1 MKKVSFAIVL
11 VFGGLLIFVLTDF
24 PKWGDP
30 ESPASTHLSP
40 YFLEHALED
49 TAVPNIVTAVLAD
62 YRSYDT
68 MFEVVVVFT
77 AAMACFFLLRVLVC
91 YNLREEKLYRHLES
105 GVIIRITGSQTLS
118 ATSSFLRVES
128 PRARFDVV
136 TSKVARLLIPFLQ
149 IYALYVVAHGHHSPG
164 GGFQGGVTLGAAYI
178 LYAISHDLQTAC
190 DRYLERHMFI
200 LLVGGVLLYAG
211 TGAVCMALGGN
222 FLDYSV
228 LAPLFRLPVAE
239 TRSFSILI
247 VEIGVAMTVMAT
259 MVLLYN
265 FLVSN
270 GRCEEGL

>member
-118 ATSSFLRVES
+118 ATSSFRRVES

-164 GGFQGGVTLGAAYI
+164 GGFQGGVILGAAYI
-178 LYAISHDLQTAC
+178 LYAIAHDLQTAC
-190 DRYLERHMFI
+190 DRYLERVMFTM
-200 LLVGGVLLYAG
+200 LAGGVLLYAG
-211 TGAVCMALGGN
+211 TGAACMALGGN

-228 LAPLFRLPVAE
+228 LAPVFQLSPVAS
-239 TRSFSILI
+239 RSFGILV
-247 VEIGVAMTVMAT
+247 VEIGVAMTVMST
-259 MVLLYN
+259 MILLYN
-265 FLVSN
+265 FLVSM